1 MTLADAILPGLALAV
16 AWLGRRAGAETPP
29 ATRYPGPSDIPWP
42 AAPPPTTTSTAPPP
56 RPMTPDERITDV
68 GPIDPTTDQPRET
81 PPMQRGMPG
90 TSAAIDRAIRRA
102 KQRASSGGGWRPA
115 QRPTRSEVERAK
127 QLLAPGVWREGV
139 IESSE
144 TTQYRGAWHPDRSG
158 SGRHK
163 GVEVWH
169 RATG

>member
-1 MTLADAILPGLALAV
+1 MLSDLALPAV
-16 AWLGRRAGAETPP
+16 LALLAWISRRAEPDEPPPPGRAKMPGGA
-29 ATRYPGPSDIPWP
+29 DIPWP
-42 AAPPPTTTSTAPPP
+42 AAPPPTSPPP
-56 RPMTPDERITDV
+56 ERITDV

-115 QRPTRSEVERAK
+115 QRPTRAEVERAK

-144 TTQYRGAWHPDRSG
+144 TTEYRGAWHPDRSG